1 MAAQQL
7 GLDKD
12 PGLVEEPALVV
23 STGPVRKTVSTQG
36 KHTLPAA
43 AAGAKYN
50 QAWMMVGPY
59 CRKSTVRK
67 AQKCTYNELGYPV
80 SRASMSAAGKAIN
93 EEGLQIEPVGKG
105 RIPL

>member
-93 EEGLQIEPVGKG
+93 
-105 RIPL
+105 

>member
-23 STGPVRKTVSTQG
+23 SMGPVRKTVSTQG
-36 KHTLPAA
+36 KHTIPAA
-43 AAGAKYN
+43 AAGSKYK
-50 QAWMMVGPY
+50 QAWMMAGSY
-59 CRKSTVRK
+59 CCGSTVHK
-67 AQKCTYNELGYPV
+67 AQKRTYGELGYTI
-80 SRASMSAAGKAIN
+80 SRASVSAAGKAID
-93 EEGLQIEPVGKG
+93 EEGVQLEPVGKG